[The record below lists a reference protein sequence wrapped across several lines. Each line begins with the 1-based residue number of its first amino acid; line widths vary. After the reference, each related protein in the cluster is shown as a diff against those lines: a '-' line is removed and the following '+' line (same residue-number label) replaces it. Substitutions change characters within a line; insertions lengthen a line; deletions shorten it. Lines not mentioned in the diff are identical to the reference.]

1 MSGKNSPRHQP
12 TTGETEPGAAPDP
25 TAGSAPG
32 AGAPAAQAAAAAA
45 PPAGGEPETGPG
57 ESETGPG
64 ETETGPGETETA
76 ARAEAALTAR
86 SRPAAETPAEAQAPA
101 ARASTTA
108 GADAGTGPETAAGA
122 GPSPEAAPDGRA
134 DADTEA
140 ETAAGAVAGGGAG
153 EEVLAAPAFGRPSR
167 GLLAGAAI
175 AGALLI
181 GVPFLVS
188 GMLGRSGSDG
198 RTSDRA
204 AEAGTVL
211 NGATTDGGPGAY
223 GSATPDPASSSPTA
237 SPSRPAGDGKKNAA
251 KKGAGAAA
259 AGAGAGVVA
268 GSSAQAPKKASSGGS
283 SKKKTTGTKAT
294 VTATVTSAPGT
305 TIYSHASNR
314 CIEMV
319 GHKGADGS
327 PLEIWNCNGKN
338 WQKWDFRSD
347 GTIRSMGLC
356 MDVAWGSS
364 QNGAVIQLAVCSGN
378 PAQQFRLNSSNDL
391 VNPQANKCVDVKDEQ
406 TGNGT
411 RLQLWDCNGQ
421 DNQKWST
428 R

>member
-1 MSGKNSPRHQP
+1 MSGNNSPQHQAATGGAEP
-12 TTGETEPGAAPDP
+12 TPAPDTTAGGAPGTEATALPPTSGETTAAR
-25 TAGSAPG
+25 T
-32 AGAPAAQAAAAAA
+32 GAP
-45 PPAGGEPETGPG
+45 
-57 ESETGPG
+57 
-64 ETETGPGETETA
+64 ETA
-76 ARAEAALTAR
+76 AQAEAALTPPA
-86 SRPAAETPAEAQAPA
+86 RPAAKAQLPTAEAAVG
-101 ARASTTA
+101 TDE
-108 GADAGTGPETAAGA
+108 GAT
-122 GPSPEAAPDGRA
+122 PEAAPDAHTHA
-134 DADTEA
+134 DPDPGPEALAATATTEA
-140 ETAAGAVAGGGAG
+140 AGGSGSDAGEGTAA
-153 EEVLAAPAFGRPSR
+153 AAPAFGRPSR

-188 GMLGRSGSDG
+188 GLLGKSSSDSKP
-198 RTSDRA
+198 SDQVA
-204 AEAGTVL
+204 DAGTVL
-211 NGATTDGGPGAY
+211 NGSTTDSGAGAY
-223 GSATPDPASSSPTA
+223 GSASPDPTSPKAT
-237 SPSRPAGDGKKNAA
+237 PSHPSGGKNTV

-259 AGAGAGVVA
+259 AGAGSGAGVIA
-268 GSSAQAPKKASSGGS
+268 GSSAEAPKKASSGKS
-283 SKKKTTGTKAT
+283 STKKSTTPK
-294 VTATVTSAPGT
+294 VTATKTVISAPGT
-305 TIYSHASNR
+305 TIYGHASNK

-327 PLEIWNCNGKN
+327 PLQINSCTGKN

-364 QNGAVIQLAVCSGN
+364 ANGAVIQIAVCSGN

-391 VNPQANKCVDVKDEQ
+391 VNPQANKCVDVKDQ
-406 TGNGT
+406 GTANGT

>member
-1 MSGKNSPRHQP
+1 MSGKNSPRQQP
-12 TTGETEPGAAPDP
+12 TTGETESGAAPDP
-25 TAGSAPG
+25 TSG
-32 AGAPAAQAAAAAA
+32 GAPATGAAREAQATAAAAA
-45 PPAGGEPETGPG
+45 PAVGGEPATGPG
-57 ESETGPG
+57 G
-64 ETETGPGETETA
+64 TETA
-76 ARAEAALTAR
+76 ARAEEALTAR
-86 SRPAAETPAEAQAPA
+86 SRPAAAAPVAAPA
-101 ARASTTA
+101 PAPGQAAGTSPA
-108 GADAGTGPETAAGA
+108 PGADAGADVGAAPEREASA
-122 GPSPEAAPDGRA
+122 GPGPEAAPEGH
-134 DADTEA
+134 ADTEA
-140 ETAAGAVAGGGAG
+140 EAAPGTGTGAGAGSGADTD
-153 EEVLAAPAFGRPSR
+153 VVAAPAFGRPSR

-188 GMLGRSGSDG
+188 GMLGRSGPDG
-198 RTSDRA
+198 KTSDRA

-211 NGATTDGGPGAY
+211 NGATTDAGPGAY
-223 GSATPDPASSSPTA
+223 GSATPDPVSSSPTA
-237 SPSRPAGDGKKNAA
+237 SPSRPADGGRKNTV

-259 AGAGAGVVA
+259 AGAGVVA
-268 GSSAQAPKKASSGGS
+268 GSSAEAPKKASSGGS